1 MSMCGAAGDDRGGVL
16 VHHASLKFDYDF
28 YVFYPTCNKLTCY
41 KGQGSRR
48 PRGYTRRGA
57 GAAVERHRAGRLRQA
72 SKLEYSVTL
81 V

>member
-1 MSMCGAAGDDRGGVL
+1 ML

-28 YVFYPTCNKLTCY
+28 YVFYPTCNKLTRV
-41 KGQGSRR
+41 KAQGG
-48 PRGYTRRGA
+48 RGGTRAAAA
-57 GAAVERHRAGRLRQA
+57 GAAVERHRAGRQA